1 MLEWASSYP
10 SFWGLC
16 ASWTYMSI
24 SFTKLGKFSFIIFS
38 NKFSIS
44 YSSSS
49 SSGIPMILMLV
60 CLRCPRDFLYYLHF
74 YELLFLLA
82 VLVECLFLLYIPN
95 CWIRILSCS
104 PSLLFPCRIFFIS
117 LSVTFISSFVLLSY
131 SMISVSFL
139 ITNVLNS
146 ASDRLAISSLLRFFF
161 LEF

>member
-1 MLEWASSYP
+1 
-10 SFWGLC
+10 
-16 ASWTYMSI
+16 MSI
-24 SFTKLGKFSFIIFS
+24 SFVKLGKFSFIIFS
-38 NKFSIS
+38 NKFSVS
-44 YSSSS
+44 CSPSSF
-49 SSGIPMILMLV
+49 GIPMSWMLV

-131 SMISVSFL
+131 SMISLSILYHRCFEL
-139 ITNVLNS
+139 CI
-146 ASDRLAISSLLRFFF
+146 
-161 LEF
+161 